1 MRKPSLLIC
10 LVGVSI
16 FGNGLYTG
24 GKAIVAQSLMER
36 AWAKTAASGEVHLP
50 WSWMDAYPAVR
61 LTLGNGKSHIV
72 LNSDSGQALA
82 FGPAIVSGTQGTDT
96 LAIAAHKNTQF
107 KTLKDLKQGDIV
119 HLEHPQG
126 EPITYRVTH
135 MEILDS
141 RIDGVTI
148 AEAATTPS
156 RLALITCYPFD
167 AVSFNGPMRYVV
179 YAEKLETEPQTNSR
193 AGRSLINPALSLPA

>member
-1 MRKPSLLIC
+1 MRKLSLLIC
-10 LVGVSI
+10 LVGASI
-16 FGNGLYTG
+16 FGDGLYTG

-50 WSWMDAYPAVR
+50 WSWMDAYPA
-61 LTLGNGKSHIV
+61 
-72 LNSDSGQALA
+72 
-82 FGPAIVSGTQGTDT
+82 GPAIVSGTQGTDT

-119 HLEHPQG
+119 HLEPPQG

-135 MEILDS
+135 MDILDS
-141 RIDGVTI
+141 RIDGITI

-179 YAEKLETEPQTNSR
+179 YAEKVETEPQTNSR

>member
-1 MRKPSLLIC
+1 MRKLSLLIC
-10 LVGVSI
+10 LVGASI
-16 FGNGLYTG
+16 FGDGLYTG

-36 AWAKTAASGEVHLP
+36 AWTKTAASGEVHLP

-61 LTLGNGKSHIV
+61 LSLGDEKSHIV
-72 LNSDSGQALA
+72 LNTDSGQALA

-107 KTLKDLKQGDIV
+107 KT
-119 HLEHPQG
+119 
-126 EPITYRVTH
+126 
-135 MEILDS
+135 
-141 RIDGVTI
+141 
-148 AEAATTPS
+148 TTPS

-179 YAEKLETEPQTNSR
+179 YAEKV
-193 AGRSLINPALSLPA
+193 